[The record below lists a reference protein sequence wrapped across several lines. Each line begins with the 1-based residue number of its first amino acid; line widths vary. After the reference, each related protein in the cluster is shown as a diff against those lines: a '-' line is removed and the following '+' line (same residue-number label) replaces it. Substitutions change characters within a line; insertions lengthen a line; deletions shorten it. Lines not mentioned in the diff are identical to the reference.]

1 MSPDS
6 LKIKPVEPWVKPLSP
21 PDSIISPGPTP
32 QTHREA
38 TNAKEHRNRN
48 RTYVPHGRVSMD
60 RRQRLVTM
68 ARHSTGNHLHNHNR
82 LRNPRIQA
90 RALMFDIFQEDRI
103 EREFKDFH
111 AEHPE
116 VYIGLVRLARTWQLN
131 GSAKLGIATLFEVLR
146 WNSHLNTDKDGGYK
160 LNNNY
165 RALYARL
172 IMKQE
177 PDLQGLFELRERT
190 AELHRVA

>member
-1 MSPDS
+1 
-6 LKIKPVEPWVKPLSP
+6 
-21 PDSIISPGPTP
+21 
-32 QTHREA
+32 
-38 TNAKEHRNRN
+38 
-48 RTYVPHGRVSMD
+48 
-60 RRQRLVTM
+60 
-68 ARHSTGNHLHNHNR
+68 
-82 LRNPRIQA
+82 
-90 RALMFDIFQEDRI
+90 MFDIFQEDRI

>member
-1 MSPDS
+1 
-6 LKIKPVEPWVKPLSP
+6 
-21 PDSIISPGPTP
+21 
-32 QTHREA
+32 
-38 TNAKEHRNRN
+38 
-48 RTYVPHGRVSMD
+48 
-60 RRQRLVTM
+60 
-68 ARHSTGNHLHNHNR
+68 
-82 LRNPRIQA
+82 
-90 RALMFDIFQEDRI
+90 MFDIFAEDRI

-116 VYIGLVRLARTWQLN
+116 VYGQLVRLARTWQVN

-146 WNSHLNTDKDGGYK
+146 WNSHLNPAKDSGYK

-177 PDLQGLFELRERT
+177 QDLANLFEIRERT